1 MADSPLRTLRDVA
14 TLRATTAAARAK
26 GHTVGLVPT
35 MGALHDGHLSLVRAA
50 KQRCDLVI
58 ASLFVNPKQFAPNE
72 DFGRY
77 PRDEAGD
84 AAMLA
89 QAGCDLLYAPGAEI
103 MYPEGFAT
111 TVEVTDVSRP
121 LEGESRPHFFGGV
134 ATVVTK
140 LLLQCLPDC
149 GFFGEKDYQQLLVI
163 KKLAR
168 DLDIPTEIVGY
179 PTMRESD
186 GLAMSSRN
194 AYLSPE
200 ERRIAARLNLVLH
213 DAIKEVRAGE
223 AIADAEAEAA
233 RHLLAAG
240 FTRVDYV
247 AMRDAETLAPISALS
262 RPARIFAAAWLGKTR
277 LIDNMEV

>member
-168 DLDIPTEIVGY
+168 DLDIPTEIVGC

-213 DAIKEVRAGE
+213 DAIKEARAGE

-240 FTRVDYV
+240 FSRIDYV

>member
-168 DLDIPTEIVGY
+168 DLDIPTEIVGC

-213 DAIKEVRAGE
+213 DAIKEARAGE